1 VSIELEIFEMMSHS
15 ISNEFELEMLM
26 KEVAISLLKSEDK
39 NNEKVSVLREL
50 MLRET
55 DLFTNELIVSFDL
68 NVFFDDF
75 FTSNNQIN

>member
-1 VSIELEIFEMMSHS
+1 
-15 ISNEFELEMLM
+15 M
-26 KEVAISLLKSEDK
+26 KEVTISLLKSEDK

-55 DLFTNELIVSFDL
+55 DIFTNELIVSVDF
-68 NVFFDDF
+68 NVLFDDF

>member
-1 VSIELEIFEMMSHS
+1 
-15 ISNEFELEMLM
+15 M
-26 KEVAISLLKSEDK
+26 KEVTISLLKSEDK

-55 DLFTNELIVSFDL
+55 GLFTNALIVSVDL

>member
-1 VSIELEIFEMMSHS
+1 
-15 ISNEFELEMLM
+15 M
-26 KEVAISLLKSEDK
+26 KEVTISLLKSEDK

-55 DLFTNELIVSFDL
+55 GLFTNELIVSVDL

>member
-1 VSIELEIFEMMSHS
+1 
-15 ISNEFELEMLM
+15 M
-26 KEVAISLLKSEDK
+26 KEVTISLLKSENK

-55 DLFTNELIVSFDL
+55 GLFTNELIVSVDL